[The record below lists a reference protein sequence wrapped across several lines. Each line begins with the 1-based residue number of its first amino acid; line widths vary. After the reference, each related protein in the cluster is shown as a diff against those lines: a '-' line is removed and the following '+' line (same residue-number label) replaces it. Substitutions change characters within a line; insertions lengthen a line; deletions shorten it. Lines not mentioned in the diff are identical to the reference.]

1 MTGKAGAFGR
11 RNTNYKCKVCGQL
24 KKGHTCPVTASLKEK
39 LWHGNASSTG
49 IAVVPIATGSGET
62 LAGVVLPAHQA
73 GGDVASGSPS
83 VPERHRGGAGSASG
97 DASGDGRGGGGA
109 SARVVLIS
117 RLLERLERR
126 LHATGAQAPGEVEKR
141 RCT

>member
-1 MTGKAGAFGR
+1 MTGKAGAFSR
-11 RNTNYKCKVCGQL
+11 KNTNYKCKVCGQL

-49 IAVVPIATGSGET
+49 IAVVPVPIATGGD
-62 LAGVVLPAHQA
+62 
-73 GGDVASGSPS
+73 GDVDYGSPS
-83 VPERHRGGAGSASG
+83 VPECHLGGAGSASG
-97 DASGDGRGGGGA
+97 AASGDGRGGGGA
-109 SARVVLIS
+109 SARVVLMS